1 MPIGYVPF
9 FADSAI
15 LNGLCEVAAA
25 VYAVLGVIIEN
36 LPKLMP
42 VFDLG
47 SFKSLKF
54 DIFEFS

>member
-15 LNGLCEVAAA
+15 LKGLYEVAAA

-47 SFKSLKF
+47 SF
-54 DIFEFS
+54 